1 MTMAD
6 GKTVEGLLKFSEVT
20 GSFYI
25 GNEDDDSA
33 EQLDFGDEFEVFL
46 NNKWI
51 KTGLRIDSDEN
62 GLVFRLKNTD
72 YQGVLDDIPARKTL

>member
-25 GNEDDDSA
+25 GNEDDDSV

-72 YQGVLDDIPARKTL
+72 YQGILDDIPARKKL

>member
-1 MTMAD
+1 MAD
-6 GKTVEGLLKFSEVT
+6 EKIVEGLLKFSEVT

-33 EQLDFGDEFEVFL
+33 EQLEFGDEFEVYL
-46 NNKWI
+46 NNEWI

-72 YQGVLDDIPARKTL
+72 YQGMLDDIPARKKL

>member
-1 MTMAD
+1 MSD
-6 GKTVEGLLKFSEVT
+6 NGYLEGLLKFSEIT

-25 GNEDDDSA
+25 GIEDSDSA
-33 EQLDFGDEFEVFL
+33 EPIDFGDEFEVHL
-46 NNKWI
+46 NGEWI

-72 YQGVLDDIPARKTL
+72 YQGILDDIPARKKFK